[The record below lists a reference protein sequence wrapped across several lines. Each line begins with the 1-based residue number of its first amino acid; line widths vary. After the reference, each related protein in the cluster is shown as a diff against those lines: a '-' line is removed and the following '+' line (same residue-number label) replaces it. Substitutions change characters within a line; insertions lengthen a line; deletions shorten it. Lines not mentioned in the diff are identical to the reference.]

1 MSKREPNSAG
11 GPERR
16 RLHIAEVAKLAGVST
31 ATVSRA
37 LSSPEKVNA
46 RTREQV
52 LKVVRATGYTP
63 NIAGRRLRAA
73 RSMTA
78 LVVVPSL
85 ITPFFSDLLLAI
97 DQALAAKGYGLL
109 IGNLHDKAE
118 KEAELV
124 RLVLSGQADGA
135 ILLNG
140 RMLRDGRSS
149 MADGGA
155 PIVGLSLPIADATAP
170 AILVDEDAG
179 GAIVAEH
186 LLALGHRRIAYLSG
200 PPGNYCDLGRWAGF
214 ARSLADAG
222 IDPSTVVRWQ
232 GDFHVESGLAAGR
245 AFTAMAER
253 PTAVFAAS
261 DMMAIGFMRGVHDAG
276 SAVPRDVSV
285 VGYDG
290 IVFADFTEPPLTTMR
305 QPREAMGRA
314 AVDLLLGLIE
324 NREPGETSGA
334 APRRAP
340 GTVVRLPVTLRLA
353 RSTAAPPPTG

>member
-1 MSKREPNSAG
+1 MSKREQRSASS
-11 GPERR
+11 PAPRR
-16 RLHIAEVAKLAGVST
+16 MHIAEVAKLAGVST

-37 LSSPEKVNA
+37 LSSPGKVNA
-46 RTREQV
+46 STREHV
-52 LKVVRATGYTP
+52 LEVVRATGYTP
-63 NIAGRRLRAA
+63 NVAGRRLRAA

-97 DQALAAKGYGLL
+97 DQALSAKGYGLL
-109 IGNLHDKAE
+109 IGNLHDEVE

-140 RMLRDGRSS
+140 RMLSHGNRS
-149 MADGGA
+149 MADSGA

-170 AILVDEDAG
+170 AVVVDEEAG
-179 GAIVAEH
+179 GAMVAEH
-186 LLALGHRRIAYLSG
+186 LLALGHRRVAYLSG
-200 PPGNYCDLGRWAGF
+200 PPGNYCDIGRWAGF
-214 ARSLADAG
+214 ARSLNAAG

-232 GDFHVESGLAAGR
+232 GDFHVESGVAAGR
-245 AFTAMAER
+245 AFIAAADR

-261 DMMAIGFMRGVHDAG
+261 DMMAIGFMRSVRDAG
-276 SAVPRDVSV
+276 SSVPGDVSV

-290 IVFADFTEPPLTTMR
+290 IVFADFTEPPLTTVR

-314 AVDLLLGLIE
+314 AVELLLRLIE
-324 NREPGETSGA
+324 NREADA
-334 APRRAP
+334 AAANI
-340 GTVVRLPVTLRLA
+340 VRLPVALRLA
-353 RSTAAPPPTG
+353 RSTAAPRCRLARNR

>member
-1 MSKREPNSAG
+1 M
-11 GPERR
+11 
-16 RLHIAEVAKLAGVST
+16 HIAEVAKLAGVST

-46 RTREQV
+46 RTREHV
-52 LKVVRATGYTP
+52 LEVVRATGYTP

-97 DQALAAKGYGLL
+97 DQALSAKGYGLL
-109 IGNLHDKAE
+109 IGNLHDEAD

-140 RMLRDGRSS
+140 RMLRDGNRS
-149 MADGGA
+149 MADSGA
-155 PIVGLSLPIADATAP
+155 PIVGLSLPIADAAAP
-170 AILVDEDAG
+170 AVVVDEEAG
-179 GAIVAEH
+179 GALVAEH
-186 LLALGHRRIAYLSG
+186 LLALGHCRIAYLSG
-200 PPGNYCDLGRWAGF
+200 PPGNYCDVARWAGF
-214 ARSLADAG
+214 ARSLAAAG
-222 IDPSTVVRWQ
+222 VDPTTVIRWQ
-232 GDFHVESGLAAGR
+232 GDFHVESGVAAGR
-245 AFTAMAER
+245 AFIEAADR

-261 DMMAIGFMRGVHDAG
+261 DMMAIGFMRSVHDAG
-276 SAVPRDVSV
+276 LTVPEDVSI

-290 IVFADFTEPPLTTMR
+290 IVFADFTEPPLTTVR

-314 AVDLLLGLIE
+314 AVELLLRLIE
-324 NREPGETSGA
+324 NREPTVASA
-334 APRRAP
+334 K
-340 GTVVRLPVTLRLA
+340 VVRLPVALRLA
-353 RSTAAPPPTG
+353 RSSAAPRLGRSRHRSAAGGRSSACPDAGRA